1 MPLAAE
7 KRKSVS
13 LRVWSHIKHGSE
25 GKGRGRTMQ
34 EWEEEERVSPE
45 QTELAAG
52 VAAALRSR
60 CFHSSQEWG
69 ILLEMIR
76 EREEADRCRSMAD
89 SVTLVQQEPADHCKA
104 GP

>member
-13 LRVWSHIKHGSE
+13 SRVWSHIKHGSE
-25 GKGRGRTMQ
+25 GKGRGRNMQ

-52 VAAALRSR
+52 VGSSAKGAGVSTAARSG
-60 CFHSSQEWG
+60 E
-69 ILLEMIR
+69 
-76 EREEADRCRSMAD
+76 
-89 SVTLVQQEPADHCKA
+89 
-104 GP
+104 

>member
-1 MPLAAE
+1 MPLPAE

-60 CFHSSQEWG
+60 CFHSGQEWG
-69 ILLEMIR
+69 IVLDDQR
-76 EREEADRCRSMAD
+76 ERGGGLLPEHGRQRHAGSAG
-89 SVTLVQQEPADHCKA
+89 TADHCKA